1 MTKTVALHLPTPS
14 QPVLT
19 LAGHLDSHSTR
30 HLHVHEAH
38 QVLHIRRGV
47 SLLVDESRKQPLFA
61 GLTAFIPAGRA
72 HRSTVMG
79 AGVDYK
85 SLYLLPE
92 LFTAPASGIIIFRA
106 SALEENLLERIDI
119 QTQADLHGLTQDCL
133 NLFLKLLPKSLG
145 APAPIVRLPLASST
159 LTREIVSFIESS
171 HARPLTMDD
180 FTAAF
185 PYSARHLSRLF
196 REDLGLTMFEYL
208 RLYRILQAAIALGDE
223 SRTIIQCA
231 VDAGY
236 EAQSTFYH
244 DFREIHGV
252 SPKVFRQRILGTEAD
267 GPDGV

>member
-1 MTKTVALHLPTPS
+1 MTRTVSIHLPTPS
-14 QPVLT
+14 QPALT

-47 SLLVDESRKQPLFA
+47 SLLVDEHRKQPLFA
-61 GLTAFIPAGRA
+61 GLTAFVPAGWA

-92 LFTAPASGIIIFRA
+92 LFAAPASGIVVFRG
-106 SALEENLLERIDI
+106 SALEENLLDRIDI
-119 QTQADLHGLTQDCL
+119 HDQADLHGLTRDCL
-133 NLFLKLLPKSLG
+133 NLFLKLLPKSLA
-145 APAPIVRLPLASST
+145 APAPIVRLPLASAP

-171 HARPLTMDD
+171 HVRPLTMDD

-185 PYSARHLSRLF
+185 PYSARHLTRLF

-208 RLYRILQAAIALGDE
+208 RLYRILMASIALSDE
-223 SRTIIQCA
+223 SRTITQCA

-252 SPKVFRQRILGTEAD
+252 SPTIFRQRILGTEANGNND
-267 GPDGV
+267 A